1 MAYNQQDHFLLEKE
15 LADELRKS
23 SAAERKVLY
32 QKLYTKLFSTFP
44 EIATN
49 LDSSE
54 GDRTEWQIKLIKH
67 LFDKNKIF
75 LEIGAG
81 DCLLSKRLA
90 PHFKK
95 IVAYEVASTI
105 PFIKDKPDN
114 LEIRIFNGVDMSE
127 AEKSVDIIYSNQV
140 FEHLHVDDIAPLLS
154 AYHSF
159 LRDKG
164 KLVVITPHR
173 LTGPHDIS
181 RYFTDDAQ
189 GFHMMEYTYKDMKT
203 VLKAGGFKN
212 IKGYVGY
219 SKWGYIG
226 VNVNLLILAE
236 KLYGVFPKSFRKK
249 IRGNSLIFNFF
260 GLKIIASKA

>member
-1 MAYNQQDHFLLEKE
+1 
-15 LADELRKS
+15 
-23 SAAERKVLY
+23 
-32 QKLYTKLFSTFP
+32 
-44 EIATN
+44 
-49 LDSSE
+49 
-54 GDRTEWQIKLIKH
+54 
-67 LFDKNKIF
+67 
-75 LEIGAG
+75 
-81 DCLLSKRLA
+81 
-90 PHFKK
+90 
-95 IVAYEVASTI
+95 VAYEVASTI

-140 FEHLHVDDIAPLLS
+140 FEHLHVDDVPPLLS

-159 LRDKG
+159 LREKG

-181 RYFTDDAQ
+181 RFFTDDAQ
-189 GFHMMEYTYKDMKT
+189 GFHMKEYTYKEMKN
-203 VLKAGGFKN
+203 VLKTGGFKK

-260 GLKIIASKA
+260 GLKVIATKA